1 MLNYLGIFVFATL
14 AQLVERQFCKL
25 DVPSSNLGG
34 GSNMNR
40 NKLVWLFL
48 FIGSSIGGFIPT
60 LWDSSFISMSGIFGS
75 AIGGLIG
82 IWIGWKIGE

>member
-1 MLNYLGIFVFATL
+1 
-14 AQLVERQFCKL
+14 
-25 DVPSSNLGG
+25 
-34 GSNMNR
+34 MNR